1 VEGKRSIWPVKIS
14 GKGVR
19 SFNKDLLVFAFFLLL
34 SFIFWY
40 LNSLR
45 KEIEVDLRYPV
56 KYTNTPRDRF
66 LSGELPEKLILNLKG
81 PGYSIVK
88 LKISGNRAPLVID
101 FSKVTW
107 KRVADSKNPDYFIV
121 SNGLVA
127 NFSRQLRS
135 EFQIITVK
143 PDTLFF
149 TLQKKGSA
157 VQGSKTGGGKNER

>member
-1 VEGKRSIWPVKIS
+1 VEGKRSIWPFRIS

-19 SFNKDLLVFAFFLLL
+19 SFNTDLLVFAFFLLL

-56 KYTNTPRDRF
+56 KYINVPRDRNV
-66 LSGELPEKLILNLKG
+66 SSEMPEKLTLNLKG
-81 PGYSIVK
+81 PGYSIIK

-107 KRVADSKNPDYFIV
+107 KRVPESKTPDYFIV

-127 NFSRQLRS
+127 IFSRQLRS
-135 EFQIITVK
+135 DFQIVSVK

-149 TLQKKGSA
+149 TLQKKVASG
-157 VQGSKTGGGKNER
+157 QGSKSGGDGKK

>member
-19 SFNKDLLVFAFFLLL
+19 SFNKDLLVFAFFLFL

-45 KEIEVDLRYPV
+45 KDIEVDLRYPV
-56 KYTNTPRDRF
+56 KYINTPRDRTVI
-66 LSGELPEKLILNLKG
+66 GEMPEKLTLNLIG

-107 KRVADSKNPDYFIV
+107 KRVPENRNPDYFIV
-121 SNGLVA
+121 SNGLIA

-135 EFQIITVK
+135 EFQIVSVK

-149 TLQKKGSA
+149 SLQKKVSSI
-157 VQGSKTGGGKNER
+157 QGSKPGGGKNER

>member
-1 VEGKRSIWPVKIS
+1 MEGKKSIWPVKIS

-45 KEIEVDLRYPV
+45 KDIEVELRYPV
-56 KYTNTPRDRF
+56 KYINTPRDRTI
-66 LSGELPEKLILNLKG
+66 SSDIPGKLTINLKG
-81 PGYSIVK
+81 PGFSIIK
-88 LKISGNRAPLVID
+88 LKLSAKRAPLIID

-107 KRVADSKNPDYFIV
+107 KRVPERKTPDYFIV
-121 SNGLVA
+121 SNGLLT

-135 EFQIITVK
+135 EFQIVTIK

-149 TLQKKGSA
+149 TLERKAGSTT
-157 VQGSKTGGGKNER
+157 GSLSTGGWKK

>member
-1 VEGKRSIWPVKIS
+1 VEGKKSIWPVKIS

-19 SFNKDLLVFAFFLLL
+19 SFNRDLLVFAFFLLL

-45 KEIEVDLRYPV
+45 KEIEVDIKYPV
-56 KYTNTPRDRF
+56 KYTNTPRERT
-66 LSGELPEKLILNLKG
+66 LSGDMPEKLTLNLKG
-81 PGYSIVK
+81 PGYSIIK

-101 FSKVTW
+101 FSEVSW
-107 KRVADSKNPDYFIV
+107 KRVPESKNPDYFIV
-121 SNGLVA
+121 SSVLVA

-135 EFQIITVK
+135 EFQIVAVK

-149 TLQKKGSA
+149 TLQKKSSSI
-157 VQGSKTGGGKNER
+157 QGSKQTGGKNER

>member
-1 VEGKRSIWPVKIS
+1 VEGKRSIWPLKIS

-19 SFNKDLLVFAFFLLL
+19 SFNRDLLVFAFFLLL

-45 KEIEVDLRYPV
+45 KEIEVDIRYPV
-56 KYTNTPRDRF
+56 RYINTPRDRAVSTDMPGK
-66 LSGELPEKLILNLKG
+66 LSLNLKG
-81 PGYSIVK
+81 PGYSIIK

-107 KRVADSKNPDYFIV
+107 KRVPESKTSDYYIV
-121 SNGLVA
+121 SGGLVP

-135 EFQIITVK
+135 EFQIIAVK
-143 PDTLFF
+143 PDTIFF
-149 TLQKKGSA
+149 SLPKKASA
-157 VQGSKTGGGKNER
+157 SSDTRSGGGIK

>member
-1 VEGKRSIWPVKIS
+1 VEGKRSIWPAKIS
-14 GKGVR
+14 GKGVG
-19 SFNKDLLVFAFFLLL
+19 SFNRDLLVFAFFLLL

-45 KEIEVDLRYPV
+45 KDIEVDLRYPV
-56 KYTNTPRDRF
+56 KYINTPRDRTF
-66 LSGELPEKLILNLKG
+66 SGEMPEKLTLNLIG

-101 FSKVTW
+101 FSKITW
-107 KRVADSKNPDYFIV
+107 KRVPESRNPDYFIV
-121 SNGLVA
+121 SGTLIA

-135 EFQIITVK
+135 EFQIVSVK

-149 TLQKKGSA
+149 TLQKKASSIQA
-157 VQGSKTGGGKNER
+157 SKPGGGKNVR

>member
-1 VEGKRSIWPVKIS
+1 MEGKRSIWPIKIS
-14 GKGVR
+14 GRGVR
-19 SFNKDLLVFAFFLLL
+19 SFNKDLLVFAFFLFL

-56 KYTNTPRDRF
+56 KFINIPRERTLGGDIP
-66 LSGELPEKLILNLKG
+66 GKLTFNLKG
-81 PGYSIVK
+81 PGYSIIK
-88 LKISGNRAPLVID
+88 LKLSGNSAPIVID

-107 KRVADSKNPDYFIV
+107 KKVPDSKDPDYFIV
-121 SNGLVA
+121 SSGLIT

-135 EFQIITVK
+135 EFQIVSVK

-149 TLQKKGSA
+149 TLQKKSA
-157 VQGSKTGGGKNER
+157 AGNGSKSGGGGRK

>member
-1 VEGKRSIWPVKIS
+1 VEGKKSIWPVKIS

-56 KYTNTPRDRF
+56 KYTNTPRDRNIT
-66 LSGELPEKLILNLKG
+66 GNLPQKLTLNLKG
-81 PGYSIVK
+81 PGYSIIK
-88 LKISGNRAPLVID
+88 LKLSGNRAPLVID

-107 KRVADSKNPDYFIV
+107 KRVPESRTPDYFIV
-121 SNGLVA
+121 SAGLLT

-135 EFQIITVK
+135 EFQIVSVK
-143 PDTLFF
+143 PDTLYF
-149 TLQKKGSA
+149 TLEKKVPASA
-157 VQGSKTGGGKNER
+157 ATRPAGGGKK

>member
-1 VEGKRSIWPVKIS
+1 MEGKKSIRPVKIS

-45 KEIEVDLRYPV
+45 KEFEVELRYPV
-56 KYTNTPRDRF
+56 KYINTPPDRTIT
-66 LSGELPEKLILNLKG
+66 SDIPGKLTLNLNG
-81 PGYSIVK
+81 PGYSIIK
-88 LKISGNRAPLVID
+88 LKISGKRAPLIID

-107 KRVADSKNPDYFIV
+107 KRVPERKAPDYFIV
-121 SNGLVA
+121 SNGLIT

-135 EFQIITVK
+135 EFQIVTIK

-149 TLQKKGSA
+149 TLERKAGS
-157 VQGSKTGGGKNER
+157 GTGPISKGGGEK

>member
-1 VEGKRSIWPVKIS
+1 VEEKRSIWPVKIS

-19 SFNKDLLVFAFFLLL
+19 SFNKDLLVFAFFFLL

-45 KEIEVDLRYPV
+45 KDIEVDLRYPV
-56 KYTNTPRDRF
+56 KYTNIPRDRTV
-66 LSGELPEKLILNLKG
+66 SGEIPEKLTLILNG
-81 PGYSIVK
+81 PGYSIIK

-107 KRVADSKNPDYFIV
+107 KRVPESKNTDYFIV
-121 SNGLVA
+121 SNGLIA

-135 EFQIITVK
+135 EFQIIAVK

-149 TLQKKGSA
+149 TLQKKVSSI
-157 VQGSKTGGGKNER
+157 QGSKPAGGKK

>member
-45 KEIEVDLRYPV
+45 KDIEVDLRYPV
-56 KYTNTPRDRF
+56 RYTNIPKDRT
-66 LSGELPEKLILNLKG
+66 LSGEMPEKLTLNLKG
-81 PGYSIVK
+81 PGYSIIK
-88 LKISGNRAPLVID
+88 LKLSGNRAPLVID

-107 KRVADSKNPDYFIV
+107 KRVPESKTPDYFIV
-121 SNGLVA
+121 SNGLIT

-135 EFQIITVK
+135 EFQIVSVK

-149 TLQKKGSA
+149 NLQKKAPA
-157 VQGSKTGGGKNER
+157 VQGPKAGGRK

>member
-1 VEGKRSIWPVKIS
+1 MEGKKSIWLAKIS

-56 KYTNTPRDRF
+56 RYTNTPRDRT
-66 LSGELPEKLILNLKG
+66 LTGDITEKLTLNLRG
-81 PGYSIVK
+81 PGYSIIK
-88 LKISGNRAPLVID
+88 LKLSGNRAPLVID

-107 KRVADSKNPDYFIV
+107 KRVPESKNSDYYIV
-121 SNGLVA
+121 SNGLIT

-135 EFQIITVK
+135 EFQIVSVK

-149 TLQKKGSA
+149 TLQKKA
-157 VQGSKTGGGKNER
+157 AAIQASKSGGRK

>member
-1 VEGKRSIWPVKIS
+1 MEGKRSIWPVRIS

-19 SFNKDLLVFAFFLLL
+19 SFNKDLLIFAFFLLL

-45 KEIEVDLRYPV
+45 KEIEVDIKYPV
-56 KYTNTPRDRF
+56 KYTSTPRDRTIRD
-66 LSGELPEKLILNLKG
+66 EMPEKLTLSLKG
-81 PGYSIVK
+81 PGNSIVK

-107 KRVADSKNPDYFIV
+107 KRVPDSKNPDYYIV
-121 SNGLVA
+121 SNGLIA

-135 EFQIITVK
+135 EFQIVAVK

-149 TLQKKGSA
+149 TLQKKTSSI
-157 VQGSKTGGGKNER
+157 QGSKPGGGKNGS